1 MLKKMCNKCNSIN
14 LFQKSIDTTR
24 KSDKEESVDLS
35 EIPLTEGYKE
45 EVKEEKGLKMLT
57 PNKLLTRLPI
67 LLAQI
72 NSRINS
78 KKFKNETRQILYLLY
93 QHNKITKKVCK
104 NLIKHYNN
112 GRKYH
117 CDKRSQYFLF

>member
-1 MLKKMCNKCNSIN
+1 MLKRMCNKCNSIN
-14 LFQKSIDTTR
+14 LFQKSIDTTG

-57 PNKLLTRLPI
+57 PNKLLTRLPM

-78 KKFKNETRQILYLLY
+78 KKFKNKTRQILYLLY
-93 QHNKITKKVCK
+93 QHNKITKKFAR
-104 NLIKHYNN
+104 I
-112 GRKYH
+112 
-117 CDKRSQYFLF
+117 

>member
-1 MLKKMCNKCNSIN
+1 MLKKMGNKCNSIN

-35 EIPLTEGYKE
+35 EIPPTEGDKE
-45 EVKEEKGLKMLT
+45 EVKEEKGLKILT

-93 QHNKITKKVCK
+93 QHNKITK
-104 NLIKHYNN
+104 
-112 GRKYH
+112 
-117 CDKRSQYFLF
+117 

>member
-1 MLKKMCNKCNSIN
+1 MLKKMGNKCNSIN

-72 NSRINS
+72 NSGINS
-78 KKFKNETRQILYLLY
+78 KKLKNETREILYLLY

-104 NLIKHYNN
+104 SLIKHYNN

>member
-1 MLKKMCNKCNSIN
+1 MTDVDNAPDLDNYIKKSIWMNTRLFQMLKKMGNKCNSIN

-35 EIPLTEGYKE
+35 EIPPTEGDKE
-45 EVKEEKGLKMLT
+45 EVKEEKGLKILT

-93 QHNKITKKVCK
+93 QHNKITK
-104 NLIKHYNN
+104 
-112 GRKYH
+112 
-117 CDKRSQYFLF
+117 